1 MLTTHLIHP
10 HILGALGAAGHGSQ
24 VLVADGNY
32 PFSTGAP
39 PGATR
44 VYLNLVPGVVDAV
57 TVTAALAA
65 SVPVEATVTMRPDTG
80 EEPAIVADFR
90 TVLPSGTPMST
101 LSRTDFYRAA
111 RGVDVALVI
120 ATAEQRLYGNLL
132 LTIGVRAPDS
142 RR

>member
-1 MLTTHLIHP
+1 MLTTHLLHP
-10 HILGALGAAGHGSQ
+10 RILGALAAAGHGSR

-32 PFSTGAP
+32 PFSTGSA

-65 SVPVEATVTMRPDTG
+65 AVPVEAAVTMRPDTDD
-80 EEPAIVADFR
+80 EPPIVADLR
-90 TVLPSGTPMST
+90 AALPPGTPMSA
-101 LSRTDFYRAA
+101 LARGEFYEAA
-111 RGVDVALVI
+111 RGVDVALVV

-132 LTIGVRAPDS
+132 ITIGVRPPDGPG
-142 RR
+142 